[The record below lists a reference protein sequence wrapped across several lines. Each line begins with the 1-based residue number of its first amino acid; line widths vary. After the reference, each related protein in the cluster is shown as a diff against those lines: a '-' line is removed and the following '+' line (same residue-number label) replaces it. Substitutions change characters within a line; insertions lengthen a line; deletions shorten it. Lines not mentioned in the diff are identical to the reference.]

1 MSVFNLNTQ
10 PPIESFYVRVLGH
23 YFAVKG
29 VVHPPKRVVSV
40 LAWAHSY
47 GRYLRSR
54 SIYQTYSL
62 LKEHLPEAIHFDD
75 NAGQVL
81 PAIPIEEVEEVIAP
95 IRRERIKVCDELT
108 RKAKELIDL
117 IDPTCDLG
125 IGLTG
130 SLLLGLQDDSS
141 DIDLVIFSTSGSES
155 LLCILDELRRK
166 EVVSTGRGSIAE
178 DVVLRRGDSAVPT
191 AIWIRLESRK
201 RLIGEYR
208 GTHFTVKVVPLPD
221 EYWEPYGTRRW
232 RSMGRCVLL
241 SEVTDDRFAIT
252 TPNAYGVRTIEVIRG
267 PENASEVV
275 RVESMRSRFSE
286 AAYARETVLVSGRLE
301 MDLLNDT
308 YRVFLGFHPSDA
320 LIPVDLLGDDAQE
333 FLRAATSDCS

>member
-1 MSVFNLNTQ
+1 MSAFNLDTL
-10 PPIESFYVRVLGH
+10 PPIESFYVRVMGH

-40 LAWAHSY
+40 LAWAHNR
-47 GRYLRSR
+47 GRYLRAR
-54 SIYQTYSL
+54 RIHQTYSL
-62 LKEHLPEAIHFDD
+62 LKELLPEAIHFDD

-81 PAIPIEEVEEVIAP
+81 PAIPLEKVEEVIAP
-95 IRRERIKVCDELT
+95 IRRERIEVGDELT
-108 RKAKELIDL
+108 RRAKELIDL
-117 IDPTCDLG
+117 IDPTCDLE

-130 SLLLGLQDDSS
+130 SLSLGLQDDSS
-141 DIDLVIFSTSGSES
+141 DIDLVTFSTSSSES
-155 LLCILDELRRK
+155 LLCLLEELRR
-166 EVVSTGRGSIAE
+166 EGAVSPGRGSVAE
-178 DVVLRRGDSAVPT
+178 DVALRRGDSAVP
-191 AIWIRLESRK
+191 AAVWVRLESRK

-252 TPNAYGVRTIEVIRG
+252 TPNAYGVRTIEVIKG

-286 AAYARETVLVSGRLE
+286 AAYAQETVLVSGRLE
-301 MDLLNDT
+301 LDILTDT
-308 YRVFLGFHPSDA
+308 YRVFLGSHPYDA
-320 LIPVDLLGDDAQE
+320 LIPIDLLGDEAQE
-333 FLRAATSDCS
+333 FLRAAISDCS